1 MKGDSGGS
9 GVSAGSHHQPSNSMI
24 QIQWSGT
31 TTDQI
36 SDAGSSVHDVTAFVP
51 EPDLHDCLPDCV
63 IECSPSVDVTSW
75 MLPPMQYYPTDN
87 ALHTEALSFLDSGLV
102 NPDVDVTR
110 CLEENSRAGDSS
122 SLACVGVTD
131 MGLSST
137 ATTTTT
143 TTTTASDLSP
153 LPWMKSTS
161 VQHTSPDAVIGYAEG
176 LMGLR
181 SNECNCIA
189 CALDMHGACTEL
201 EMLNTTQGLFSYL
214 PDNSH
219 FGQDSIFFDSTSTST
234 WEPLW
239 ETGLFSELS

>member
-1 MKGDSGGS
+1 
-9 GVSAGSHHQPSNSMI
+9 MI
-24 QIQWSGT
+24 QIQWSGAT

-87 ALHTEALSFLDSGLV
+87 ALHTEALSFLDRGLV

-110 CLEENSRAGDSS
+110 CLEDNNRAGDSYP
-122 SLACVGVTD
+122 ACVGGTD
-131 MGLSST
+131 MWISST
-137 ATTTTT
+137 ATPTT
-143 TTTTASDLSP
+143 TTTTASDLTP
-153 LPWMKSTS
+153 LPWMKSAA
-161 VQHTSPDAVIGYAEG
+161 VQQASPDAAMRYAEG
-176 LMGLR
+176 LMGLQ
-181 SNECNCIA
+181 SKECDCIA
-189 CALDMHGACTEL
+189 CALDMHGTCTEL
-201 EMLNTTQGLFSYL
+201 EMLNSTQHLFSFL

-219 FGQDSIFFDSTSTST
+219 FGQDSIFFDSTTSRST